1 MTKVSSLPRTG
12 TTDTKGTVDSGT
24 VGVTGGMQVGAFA
37 AKTRS
42 SINVTSESLIVRELT
57 PAPDAGSAA
66 GGQAL
71 WALFY
76 AADAVICVVVA
87 AKTSS
92 TVRTVFL
99 VLTAIFALAA
109 VVAVRGLV
117 LHRSRDK
124 RVEEGL
130 PKARQAWNLGYYC
143 SHCDGVFFVASPA
156 GFDLPVRTL
165 MPISDF
171 RHHVWSAGGY
181 GDLA

>member
-1 MTKVSSLPRTG
+1 MSSLPRTG

-24 VGVTGGMQVGAFA
+24 VRVTGGMQVRAFA

-42 SINVTSESLIVRELT
+42 SINVTSERRIVRELT
-57 PAPDAGSAA
+57 PAPATGGAA
-66 GGQAL
+66 GQAL

-76 AADAVICVVVA
+76 AADAVISVVVA

-92 TVRTVFL
+92 TTRTVFFL
-99 VLTAIFALAA
+99 LAAIFALAA
-109 VVAVRGLV
+109 VVAVRSFV

-143 SHCDGVFFVASPA
+143 GHCDGVFFVASPA